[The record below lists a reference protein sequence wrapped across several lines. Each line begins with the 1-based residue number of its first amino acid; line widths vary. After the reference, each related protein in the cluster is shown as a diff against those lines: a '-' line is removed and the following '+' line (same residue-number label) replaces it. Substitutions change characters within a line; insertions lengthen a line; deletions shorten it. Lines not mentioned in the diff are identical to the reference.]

1 MVGYKNGLVNTLRLW
16 SAEAPETEFD
26 YSSFQKGD
34 YLKAVERKYSA
45 ESLSQVLY
53 PDDSYYEGR
62 KLRLKQQYFFVSAG
76 LQSIVRRYKKRYVT
90 LHDFSKKVALHI
102 NDTHPALVIPELMRI
117 LLDKEGMG
125 WEEAWEIT
133 TQTVSYTNH
142 TIMPEALEKWPLD
155 LFRELLRVFL

>member
-1 MVGYKNGLVNTLRLW
+1 M
-16 SAEAPETEFD
+16 
-26 YSSFQKGD
+26 
-34 YLKAVERKYSA
+34 
-45 ESLSQVLY
+45 
-53 PDDSYYEGR
+53 
-62 KLRLKQQYFFVSAG
+62 
-76 LQSIVRRYKKRYVT
+76 RRYKKRYVT

-142 TIMPEALEKWPLD
+142 TIMPEALENGRLIYS
-155 LFRELLRVFL
+155 ENYCRVFL